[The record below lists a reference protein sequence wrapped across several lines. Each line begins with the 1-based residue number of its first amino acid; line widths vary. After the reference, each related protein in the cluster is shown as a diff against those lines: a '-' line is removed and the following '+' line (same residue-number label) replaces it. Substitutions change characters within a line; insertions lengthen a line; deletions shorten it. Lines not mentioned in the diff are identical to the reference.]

1 MPHTFYTRIL
11 LVALL
16 AAGTTACG
24 QKGPLVQPPR
34 PPGETQPVPGV
45 ESGEENEIPW
55 HTESGSSDE
64 F

>member
-1 MPHTFYTRIL
+1 
-11 LVALL
+11 
-16 AAGTTACG
+16 
-24 QKGPLVQPPR
+24 
-34 PPGETQPVPGV
+34 VPGV